1 MTELVSTPTLS
12 EHVIQQEDKSF
23 EADSIA
29 RLLEGAENWD
39 WDDMLDFMSPKKSK
53 KSVPALPRKNLPQL
67 PERRF
72 RKDVSTRCIVESLSL
87 VRVNGIPHKVCP
99 ETHTL
104 PSSNSWFTIR

>member
-1 MTELVSTPTLS
+1 MTELVSTPTLN
-12 EHVIQQEDKSF
+12 EHAVQQEDKSL

-53 KSVPALPRKNLPQL
+53 KPAPVLPRNHLPQL
-67 PERRF
+67 PQRQF
-72 RKDVSTRCIVESLSL
+72 RKDVSTRCIVDSLSE

-99 ETHTL
+99 EIQSL
-104 PSSNSWFTIR
+104 PSTIL